1 MEAHMGQTKI
11 TPEQIQETIQF
22 HGHNCPGVSLG
33 IRVCE
38 LALSEFE
45 RAPDE
50 EVVAVVETDMC
61 AVDAVQYL
69 TGCTFGKGNLIH
81 LDHGK
86 NVFTFYRRSD
96 ERGIRISARPEV
108 FSQVDKDVAAL
119 QKKQIQEGLS
129 ADEEE
134 RVAEARAGR
143 IQRIMS
149 APLAELFEVKP
160 AQGPIPKKARILESL
175 ACEACGERTM
185 ETRTRRF
192 MGKTLCIPCFEAM
205 EKRI

>member
-1 MEAHMGQTKI
+1 MGQTRI
-11 TPEQIQETIQF
+11 TPELIEKTIQF

-33 IRVCE
+33 IRACE

-50 EVVAVVETDMC
+50 EIVAVVETDMC
-61 AVDAVQYL
+61 GVDAIQYL

-96 ERGIRISARPEV
+96 GKGIRISAKPEV
-108 FSQVDKDVAAL
+108 FSDVDEDVVAL
-119 QKKQIQEGLS
+119 QKKKAREGLN
-129 ADEEE
+129 AEEGE
-134 RVAEARAGR
+134 RLAKARAARG
-143 IQRIMS
+143 QRIMS
-149 APLAELFEVKP
+149 ARLDELFEVKP
-160 AQGPIPKKARILESL
+160 ARGPIPEKARILESL

-192 MGKTLCIPCFEAM
+192 MGKTLCIPCFEAL

>member
-1 MEAHMGQTKI
+1 MQQTKI
-11 TPEQIQETIQF
+11 TPERIKETIQF

-61 AVDAVQYL
+61 AVDAIQYL

-86 NVFTFYRRSD
+86 SVFTFYRRSD
-96 ERGIRISARPEV
+96 EKGIRIAARPEV
-108 FSQVDKDVAAL
+108 FGEVDEDVAAL
-119 QKKQIQEGLS
+119 QKKQVQEGLN
-129 ADEEE
+129 AEEE
-134 RVAEARAGR
+134 DRLTQARVARG
-143 IQRIMS
+143 QRIMS
-149 APLAELFEVKP
+149 APLETLFEVKP
-160 AQGPIPKKARILESL
+160 AEGPIPKKARILESL
-175 ACEACGERTM
+175 ACDACGERTM

-192 MGKTLCIPCFEAM
+192 MGKTLCIPCFQAM

>member
-1 MEAHMGQTKI
+1 MQQTKI
-11 TPEQIQETIQF
+11 TPELIKETIKF
-22 HGHNCPGVSLG
+22 HGHHCPGVSLG
-33 IRVCE
+33 IRASE

-61 AVDAVQYL
+61 AVDAIQYL

-86 NVFTFYRRSD
+86 SVFTFYRRSD
-96 ERGIRISARPEV
+96 EKGIRISARPQV
-108 FSQVDKDVAAL
+108 FSEVDEDVIAL
-119 QKKQIQEGLS
+119 QKKQVREGLN
-129 ADEEE
+129 AEEEE
-134 RVAEARAGR
+134 RLAEARAAR

-149 APLAELFEVKP
+149 APLDKLFEVKP

-175 ACEACGERTM
+175 TCEACGERTM

-192 MGKTLCIPCFEAM
+192 MGKTLCLPCFEAM

>member
-1 MEAHMGQTKI
+1 MEQTKI
-11 TPEQIQETIQF
+11 TPELIEKTIKF

-33 IRVCE
+33 IRACE

-50 EVVAVVETDMC
+50 EIVAVVETDMC
-61 AVDAVQYL
+61 AVDAIQYL

-96 ERGIRISARPEV
+96 EKGMRISARPEV
-108 FSQVDKDVAAL
+108 FSEIDEDVAAL
-119 QKKQIQEGLS
+119 QKKEVQQELS
-129 ADEEE
+129 ADEEKRLTQA
-134 RVAEARAGR
+134 RVAR

-149 APLAELFEVKP
+149 APLKELFEVKP
-160 AQGPIPKKARILESL
+160 AHGPIPKNARILESL
-175 ACEACGERTM
+175 ACEACGEKTM

-192 MGKTLCIPCFEAM
+192 MGKTLCIPCFEAL

>member
-1 MEAHMGQTKI
+1 MQKTKI
-11 TPEQIQETIQF
+11 TADQIKETIKF
-22 HGHNCPGVSLG
+22 HGHHCPGVSLG
-33 IRVCE
+33 IRACE

-61 AVDAVQYL
+61 AVDAIQYL

-96 ERGIRISARPEV
+96 EKGVRISARPEV
-108 FSQVDKDVAAL
+108 FNDVDEDSASL
-119 QKKQIQEGLS
+119 QKKKIEEGLS
-129 ADEEE
+129 AEEEE
-134 RVAEARAGR
+134 RLAKARAAR
-143 IQRIMS
+143 IERILS
-149 APLAELFEVKP
+149 APLEELFDVMP
-160 AQGPIPKKARILESL
+160 AEGPIPKKARILESL
-175 ACEACGERTM
+175 TCDACGEKTM

-192 MGKTLCIPCFEAM
+192 IGRTLCIPCFEAL
-205 EKRI
+205 EKRM

>member
-1 MEAHMGQTKI
+1 MEHTKI
-11 TPEQIQETIQF
+11 TPEQIKETVKF
-22 HGHNCPGVSLG
+22 HGHHCPGVSLG
-33 IRVCE
+33 IRACE

-50 EVVAVVETDMC
+50 EIVAVVETDMC
-61 AVDAVQYL
+61 AVDAIQYL

-86 NVFTFYRRSD
+86 SVFTFYRRSD
-96 ERGIRISARPEV
+96 EKGIRISARPQV
-108 FSQVDKDVAAL
+108 FSEVDEDVIAL
-119 QKKQIQEGLS
+119 QKKQVREGLN
-129 ADEEE
+129 AEEEE
-134 RVAEARAGR
+134 RLAKARAAR

-149 APLAELFEVKP
+149 APLDKLFEVKP

-175 ACEACGERTM
+175 TCEACGEKTM

-192 MGKTLCIPCFEAM
+192 MGKTLCIPCFETM

>member
-1 MEAHMGQTKI
+1 MEHTKI
-11 TPEQIQETIQF
+11 TPEQIKETIKF
-22 HGHNCPGVSLG
+22 HGHHCPGVTLG
-33 IRVCE
+33 IRACE

-61 AVDAVQYL
+61 AVDAIQYL

-86 NVFTFYRRSD
+86 SVFTFYRRPD
-96 ERGIRISARPEV
+96 EKGIRISARPEV
-108 FSQVDKDVAAL
+108 FSEVDEDVIAL
-119 QKKQIQEGLS
+119 QKKQVQEGLN
-129 ADEEE
+129 AEEEE
-134 RVAEARAGR
+134 RLAGARAAR

-149 APLAELFEVKP
+149 APLDKLFEVKP

-175 ACEACGERTM
+175 TCEACGEKTM

-192 MGKTLCIPCFEAM
+192 MGKTLCIPCFETL

>member
-1 MEAHMGQTKI
+1 MGQTKI

-143 IQRIMS
+143 IQRI
-149 APLAELFEVKP
+149 LGL
-160 AQGPIPKKARILESL
+160 
-175 ACEACGERTM
+175 
-185 ETRTRRF
+185 
-192 MGKTLCIPCFEAM
+192 
-205 EKRI
+205 

>member
-1 MEAHMGQTKI
+1 MEQTKI
-11 TPEQIQETIQF
+11 TREDIEKTIQF
-22 HGHNCPGVSLG
+22 HGHHCPGVTLG
-33 IRVCE
+33 IRASE

-61 AVDAVQYL
+61 AVDAIQYL

-86 NVFTFYRRSD
+86 SVFTFYRRSD
-96 ERGIRISARPEV
+96 EKGIRISARPEV
-108 FSQVDKDVAAL
+108 FGEVDEDVVAL
-119 QKKQIQEGLS
+119 QKKQVQEGLS
-129 ADEEE
+129 AEEEE
-134 RVAEARAGR
+134 RLAKARAGR
-143 IQRIMS
+143 IERILS
-149 APLAELFEVKP
+149 APLEALFEVKP
-160 AQGPIPKKARILESL
+160 AEGPIPKKARILESL
-175 ACEACGERTM
+175 TCDACGERTM

>member
-1 MEAHMGQTKI
+1 MEHTKI
-11 TPEQIQETIQF
+11 TPEQIKETIKF
-22 HGHNCPGVSLG
+22 HGHHCPGVTLG
-33 IRVCE
+33 IRACE

-61 AVDAVQYL
+61 AVDAIQYL

-86 NVFTFYRRSD
+86 SVFTFYRRSD
-96 ERGIRISARPEV
+96 EKGIRISARPQV
-108 FSQVDKDVAAL
+108 FSEVDEDVIAL
-119 QKKQIQEGLS
+119 QKKQVREGLS
-129 ADEEE
+129 AEEEE
-134 RVAEARAGR
+134 RLAEARAAR

-149 APLAELFEVKP
+149 APLDKLFEVKP

-175 ACEACGERTM
+175 TCEACGEKTM

-192 MGKTLCIPCFEAM
+192 MGKTLCIPCFETT